1 MLLIWVTLEIKRVVK
16 LKAKATICK
25 HTTLIYGLCPPKMQ
39 AKETETT
46 IIYSVELFNGYKVS
60 VTFDG

>member
-1 MLLIWVTLEIKRVVK
+1 MLLIWVTLKIKRVVK
-16 LKAKATICK
+16 LQVKETVCK
-25 HTTLIYGLCPPKMQ
+25 NTTLIYDLCPPGIQ

-46 IIYSVELFNGYKVS
+46 IIYAGELFNGYKVS